1 MPKLLAH
8 EQELQQTIN
17 EKSARLTQLLRQKDT
32 ANQAEAIRS
41 ELKFLQAEHE
51 QALARIRAASP
62 QYAALTQPQ
71 SVSLPDLQRELEADT
86 LLLEFALG
94 EKHSYLWAISQQSFQ
109 SYELP
114 GRAQVEP
121 LARRAYESLTAHTCR
136 VANDTPMQR
145 ETRLAQA
152 DRAYAQDAE
161 KLSQILLGPIQTQ
174 LKAKHLLV
182 VADGA
187 LHYLPFA
194 ALPLPIGAGVRV
206 SNSGFRGQNVGAQT
220 RKLKT
225 QNSEPLII
233 SHEIISLPSATTLHA
248 LRHAEK
254 QPSAVTQDITIFAD
268 PVFDEHDPRVKP
280 QAAARA
286 ATRPPPP
293 ASFCPKLTQAL
304 RSLGIAEESG
314 LIPRLPFTRR
324 EGQAISRLVPASR
337 QLKALGFQANRQQ
350 ASAEELAPYRMLHFA
365 THGLA
370 DSVNPGSN
378 SRSGNKA
385 CKLR

>member
-1 MPKLLAH
+1 MIEEVRTSLTDTELQTSFLATVQDYYALQLDLLMQLHQQEPQADHNLAAWQVSERAKARGLLDLLNEARTDIRTVVAPKLLAH

-136 VANDTPMQR
+136 MANETPMQR

-161 KLSQILLGPIQTQ
+161 KLSQILLQQFP
-174 LKAKHLLV
+174 
-182 VADGA
+182 
-187 LHYLPFA
+187 
-194 ALPLPIGAGVRV
+194 VR
-206 SNSGFRGQNVGAQT
+206 Q
-220 RKLKT
+220 
-225 QNSEPLII
+225 
-233 SHEIISLPSATTLHA
+233 
-248 LRHAEK
+248 
-254 QPSAVTQDITIFAD
+254 
-268 PVFDEHDPRVKP
+268 
-280 QAAARA
+280 
-286 ATRPPPP
+286 
-293 ASFCPKLTQAL
+293 
-304 RSLGIAEESG
+304 
-314 LIPRLPFTRR
+314 
-324 EGQAISRLVPASR
+324 
-337 QLKALGFQANRQQ
+337 
-350 ASAEELAPYRMLHFA
+350 
-365 THGLA
+365 
-370 DSVNPGSN
+370 
-378 SRSGNKA
+378 
-385 CKLR
+385 